1 MAITTLNLSNCGTS
15 GNVGKFFCAFQP
27 SIYKYFLMAP
37 KGTVIPASVLTDN
50 TALKDYIYD
59 GLINDTPGLRWK
71 LSGVLSQMQDN
82 TEAVKTENKDGYLT
96 PTQFPPYNWQWD
108 MTLQFGQFVKWKAYS
123 LLAQDQYDFFW
134 IDDAGN
140 LIGTSALDTDGESGL
155 GGVSLFSFYMQDM
168 KTATVDTLVKFNV
181 NMIIQNNAQLNE
193 NAAMVQ
199 ADLVPS
205 DWASLLYDTLITQG
219 AANTSTSIKVKCYT
233 DGVGAKASLLAKY
246 GTVLDAAG
254 AWRLTK
260 NGSTLTPSAV
270 TYNSTT
276 DEMEFTVSAL
286 SSLDVVTVRLQVPSV
301 LTATPYFVNAVSEGT
316 VYTYTHP

>member
-1 MAITTLNLSNCGTS
+1 MAVTILNLSNCGTS

-71 LSGVLSQMQDN
+71 MSGILSQMQDN

-108 MTLQFGQFVKWKAYS
+108 MTLQFAQFQKWKQYS
-123 LLAQDQYDFFW
+123 LTANDQYDFFF
-134 IDDAGN
+134 IDDAGSI
-140 LIGTSALDTDGESGL
+140 IGTSALDTTGADGL
-155 GGVSLFSFYMQDM
+155 GGVSLFAFYLQDM
-168 KTATVDTLVKFNV
+168 KTATVDTLTKYNV
-181 NMIIQNNAQLNE
+181 NMIVQNNKQLNE

-199 ADLVPS
+199 AELVPS

-219 AANTSTSIKVKCYT
+219 AANTATSIKVKCYT
-233 DGVGAKASLLAKY
+233 DGVGAKTSLLAKY

-254 AWRLTK
+254 AWVLTK
-260 NGSTLTPSAV
+260 NGASLTPSAV
-270 TYNSTT
+270 TYNATT

-286 SSLDVVTVRLQVPSV
+286 SSLDKVTVKLAAPSV
-301 LTATPYFVNAVSEGT
+301 LTATPYFVYAVSEGT
-316 VYTYTHP
+316 IYSYTHP